1 MIGKR
6 FRTAGVADIIIEPGT
21 IEERSVESVLNG
33 KAYNRA
39 VRFRKLMFE
48 AYMRLIWECFVD
60 WLKEN

>member
-6 FRTAGVADIIIEPGT
+6 FGTAGLTDIISESGT

-48 AYMRLIWECFVD
+48 AYMRLIWEGFVD
-60 WLKEN
+60 WLEEN